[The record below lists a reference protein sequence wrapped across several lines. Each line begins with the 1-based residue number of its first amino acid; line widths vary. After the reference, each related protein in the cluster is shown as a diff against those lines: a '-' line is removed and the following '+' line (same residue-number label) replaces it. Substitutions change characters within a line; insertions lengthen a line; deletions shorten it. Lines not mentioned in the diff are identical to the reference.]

1 MYYWGFH
8 PGVVEQ
14 STRPLVARCGW
25 PRLGGC
31 QSREDNLSWGGV
43 GAPREVART
52 QWIFPKTLLRPF
64 LHPLPVCRAIGVVVV
79 HILRGRWV
87 YQRGRSEN
95 PWLWTRRPYGN
106 SCRRPG
112 HLVRASIKFSRYE
125 NVTHMRG
132 VQRLPEIIG

>member
-43 GAPREVART
+43 GAGGRPDPVDVSKDTLETLFAPPPRV
-52 QWIFPKTLLRPF
+52 Q
-64 LHPLPVCRAIGVVVV
+64 GD
-79 HILRGRWV
+79 RGGGCTYFTW
-87 YQRGRSEN
+87 
-95 PWLWTRRPYGN
+95 
-106 SCRRPG
+106 
-112 HLVRASIKFSRYE
+112 
-125 NVTHMRG
+125 
-132 VQRLPEIIG
+132 